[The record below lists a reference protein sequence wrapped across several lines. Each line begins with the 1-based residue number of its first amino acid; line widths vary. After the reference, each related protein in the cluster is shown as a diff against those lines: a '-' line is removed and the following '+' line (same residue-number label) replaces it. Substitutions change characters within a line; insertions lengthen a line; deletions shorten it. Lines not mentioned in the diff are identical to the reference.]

1 MQSHGATGC
10 ECTSSVVAPCRR
22 PPRLNQFEPEP
33 TLSATATSH
42 PIPAI
47 VMDVPLNRK
56 DLESKGLDAKDTLEY
71 IHDQIVLDVH
81 KVQQRYSDLAEKL
94 RRAADELDD

>member
-1 MQSHGATGC
+1 
-10 ECTSSVVAPCRR
+10 
-22 PPRLNQFEPEP
+22 LNQFEPEP

-47 VMDVPLNRK
+47 VMDVLLNRK

-71 IHDQIVLDVH
+71 VHDQLVLCLDATEDPDVDVH

-94 RRAADELDD
+94 RHMADELDD